1 MASLTNLKISSI
13 LARLRSA
20 EPALSGNQNLSSDS
34 AFTLPEGALHCLK
47 QAQLNYQA
55 ALDVNP
61 SFGKSIR
68 NLQLVNSLL
77 KELKT
82 QAG

>member
-1 MASLTNLKISSI
+1 MAPTNLKISSI

-20 EPALSGNQNLSSDS
+20 KPALSGDQNLSSDS
-34 AFTLPEGALHCLK
+34 ALALQEEALYCLK
-47 QAQLNYQA
+47 LAQLNYQA
-55 ALDVNP
+55 ALEVNP

-77 KELKT
+77 KELKS
-82 QAG
+82 QIE

>member
-1 MASLTNLKISSI
+1 MALLTNLKISSI
-13 LARLRSA
+13 LARLRS
-20 EPALSGNQNLSSDS
+20 SGPDSSKDQNLSSNS
-34 AFTLPEGALHCLK
+34 ASSLQEGIRHCLK

-55 ALDVNP
+55 ALQVNP

-77 KELKT
+77 RELKS
-82 QAG
+82 QSE